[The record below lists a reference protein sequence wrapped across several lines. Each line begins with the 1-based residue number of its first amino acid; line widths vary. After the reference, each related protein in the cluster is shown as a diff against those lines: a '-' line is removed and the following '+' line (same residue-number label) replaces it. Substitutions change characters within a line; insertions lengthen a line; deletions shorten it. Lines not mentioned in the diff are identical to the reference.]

1 MIMNLL
7 FIDPK
12 HKLYAS
18 ELDLRF
24 RILREPIGH
33 TRDDVR
39 FTFEDQSLHLV
50 AVDKARVMGCVLF
63 HPDTQG
69 GGRLYQM
76 AVHGALQG
84 QGLGTQLVNR
94 LEIELQSRQTQRIHL
109 HARDVAVAFYERL
122 GYRCVGE
129 PFDEVG
135 IVHYMMEKEL

>member
-1 MIMNLL
+1 MNLV

-12 HKLYAS
+12 HKFYAS

-63 HPDTQG
+63 HPDDHG

-84 QGLGTQLVNR
+84 QGLGTQLVQH
-94 LEIELQSRQTQRIHL
+94 LETELKSRAVERVHL

-122 GYRCVGE
+122 GYRCVGN

>member
-1 MIMNLL
+1 MELL
-7 FIDPK
+7 FIHPS
-12 HKLYAS
+12 HPLYAS

-39 FTFEDQSLHLV
+39 FTFEDHSLHLV
-50 AVDKARVMGCVLF
+50 AVDQSRVMGCVLF
-63 HPDTQG
+63 HPDDHG

-84 QGLGTQLVNR
+84 QGLGTRLVNR
-94 LEIELQSRQTQRIHL
+94 LETKLKSQQIKRIHL

-135 IVHYMMEKEL
+135 IVHYMMEKEV

>member
-1 MIMNLL
+1 MIMDLL

-12 HKLYAS
+12 HALYAS

-33 TRDDVR
+33 TRADVR
-39 FTFEDQSLHLV
+39 FTFEDRSLHLV

-63 HPDTQG
+63 HPDDHG

-76 AVHGALQG
+76 AVHSALQG

-94 LEIELQSRQTQRIHL
+94 LEIELRSRQTERIHL

>member
-1 MIMNLL
+1 MNLI
-7 FIDPK
+7 FIHPD
-12 HKLYAS
+12 HKFYAS
-18 ELDLRF
+18 ELELRF

-33 TRDDVR
+33 TRADVR
-39 FTFEDQSLHLV
+39 FTFEDRSLHLV
-50 AVDKARVMGCVLF
+50 AVDNGRVLGCVLF
-63 HPDTQG
+63 HPDAHH

-76 AVHGALQG
+76 AVHSALQG
-84 QGLGTQLVNR
+84 QGLGTRLVER
-94 LEIELQSRQTQRIHL
+94 LEIELKERRVERIHL

>member
-1 MIMNLL
+1 MIMDLL

-12 HKLYAS
+12 HALYAS

-39 FTFEDQSLHLV
+39 FTFEDRSLHLV

-63 HPDTQG
+63 HPDDHG

-76 AVHGALQG
+76 AVHGSLQG

-94 LEIELQSRQTQRIHL
+94 LEIELRSRQTERIHL